1 MMINTSK
8 YDKSFIF
15 LVYNVIMIIS
25 TVSFNIT
32 AEPNISNT
40 DKYAPDYDM
49 IQIEDLPDY
58 YKYYFRPSVYAGQLK
73 IFPVMFFRSIYNCK
87 YLVLPDLKDRYD
99 YGEYSQKFYE
109 RLLNLNHQYKTSNKI
124 IKKQENNY
132 DKLLANYSKVTKE
145 AYDAVKKYE
154 DPVEMDNRD
163 SNRKL
168 KDEAVQTYLNTEME
182 ISSDEELHDEFK
194 YIYANYE
201 VHAYPTEKI
210 FYPSTVRQSEN
221 DNSLQT
227 LFFNCNNLNAGE
239 YHEVMFLYKFISII
253 KEDESFF
260 TTTIL
265 NILITL
271 GQCVPV
277 KLHPLLK
284 GK

>member
-87 YLVLPDLKDRYD
+87 YLD
-99 YGEYSQKFYE
+99 
-109 RLLNLNHQYKTSNKI
+109 HQYKTSNKI

>member
-109 RLLNLNHQYKTSNKI
+109 RY
-124 IKKQENNY
+124 
-132 DKLLANYSKVTKE
+132 KLLANYSKVTKE